1 MPARSAPSAT
11 DAPFGS
17 LKSRSNCFGMLPLI
31 GTEETIEW
39 GADCRLA
46 EVKPML
52 SRKYGTAAVDPSET
66 SAIRTAIA
74 AASHGKTVG
83 R

>member
-31 GTEETIEW
+31 DTDLLCWPLVSISAVEGRPEVRFRRPALS
-39 GADCRLA
+39 GCRVA
-46 EVKPML
+46 
-52 SRKYGTAAVDPSET
+52 RRNFT
-66 SAIRTAIA
+66 S
-74 AASHGKTVG
+74 G
-83 R
+83 RSQNRA